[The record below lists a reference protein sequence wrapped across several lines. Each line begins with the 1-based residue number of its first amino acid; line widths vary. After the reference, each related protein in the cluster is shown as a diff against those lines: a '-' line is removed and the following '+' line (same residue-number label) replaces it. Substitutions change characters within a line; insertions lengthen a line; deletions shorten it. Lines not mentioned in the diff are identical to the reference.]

1 MSDTINTL
9 NRIVHTAGAR
19 QKAGDGANE
28 EEFAGNLKLLEDIA
42 EIAGDCLEDR
52 GDTTRRPRK
61 ERVYRQ
67 IVKEIAVHFCGVCDN
82 PEQACNIEMLV
93 REILASYDVETTDYT
108 GRKVKIS

>member
-42 EIAGDCLEDR
+42 EIAGDCLEDHVKA
-52 GDTTRRPRK
+52 TRPRK

-67 IVKEIAVHFCGVCDN
+67 IVKEIAVHFCDVCDN
-82 PEQACNIEMLV
+82 PEQACDIEMLV

-108 GRKVKIS
+108 DRKVKIS